1 MKIKSF
7 FIISLLF
14 FIVPLTLQAL
24 TDPAPE
30 DTRSI
35 QIGIMASQANDMAVE
50 NVIAAPSALPRGPQ
64 DVINDYQTEMAGITE
79 RFSAKV
85 AAIAQAVQG
94 GQLSSEQGQ
103 ELTTE
108 QYQMAQ
114 MQFELLSAWRD
125 MLAGDLARTPVIKV
139 DSAAPDTG
147 QIVMAALPFS
157 SFELNPS
164 LAQYLDLT
172 ASQSKAIE
180 QVMAD
185 ERRDIQPLMEKMR
198 SNRER
203 LMAATAAG
211 QGNEKEVKVLA
222 TTQAG
227 MLEKLIVANSRMQA
241 RIYKL
246 LNREQQKKLDAF
258 KKASDPMI
266 ASK

>member
-1 MKIKSF
+1 MKAKSF

-24 TDPAPE
+24 TDPAAD

-35 QIGIMASQANDMAVE
+35 QIGTTASQADDIAVE

-64 DVINDYQTEMAGITE
+64 DVINDYATEMAGITD

-103 ELTTE
+103 ALTTE

-125 MLAGDLARTPVIKV
+125 MLAQDLARTPVIKP
-139 DSAAPDTG
+139 DSAADTG

-185 ERRDIQPLMEKMR
+185 ERRDLQPLMEKMR

-211 QGNEKEVKVLA
+211 QGNEKEVKILA

-241 RIYKL
+241 RIYKI
-246 LNREQQKKLDAF
+246 LNREQQKKLDEF
-258 KKASDPMI
+258 KKASDPII